1 MRTKL
6 NYCLCFIFLCFVFI
20 FGGSYQKTENIT
32 ITITY
37 KDSQIEWNDK
47 FLKDSAVFDFFGKAQ
62 KNGRLGDNKQR
73 AELVE
78 KIVSMGFSYE
88 NAFCYVFPT
97 LKEKVDNLCLKI
109 DKKQVD
115 ATVKFNPNNDSLF
128 FYTQDYVGYKVNK
141 EALYKDLLEKLK
153 FSKNLKIEIRPEVLK
168 PKVTKQELIKGIKLV
183 SKFETDYEN
192 SSENR
197 KNNIKL
203 AIKNF
208 NGLILKPHT
217 EYSFNKITGRRTEEK
232 GYKEAN
238 IIINNEYVEGFGG
251 GVCQASTTLYNAL
264 LLADLNV
271 IESHPHSLKSSY
283 IMCGFDAMVNYGASD
298 LRWKNENNYPLYIK
312 TYTTNSKVGVEIYG
326 YKLPYKIERET
337 KVIQETKL
345 EDVVVD
351 DNTMFLGEERYKV
364 MPKTGCKVKSFL
376 TYKQNGRTIKQ
387 KPLRTQS
394 YKAVRGV
401 KLVGTKID
409 IKEEKDKQTFINWQQ
424 N

>member
-1 MRTKL
+1 MKIKL
-6 NYCLCFIFLCFVFI
+6 NYCLCFILLCFLCI
-20 FGGSYQKTENIT
+20 FGGSFQKTDDIT

-37 KDSQIEWNDK
+37 KDNQIEWNDK
-47 FLKDSAVFDFFGKAQ
+47 FLKNSAVFDFFGKAQ
-62 KNGRLGDNKQR
+62 KNGRLGSNKQR

-78 KIVSMGFSYE
+78 KIVLMGFSYE
-88 NAFCYVFPT
+88 QAFCYVFPT
-97 LKEKVDNLCLKI
+97 LKEKINDLCLKI
-109 DKKQVD
+109 DKKEVD
-115 ATVKFNPNNDSLF
+115 ATVKFNPNSDKLF
-128 FYTQDYVGYKVNK
+128 SYTKDYVGYKVNK
-141 EALYKDLLEKLK
+141 ENLYKNILEKLK
-153 FSKNLKIEIRPEVLK
+153 FSTNPKIEINPEVLR
-168 PKVTKQELIKGIKLV
+168 PKVTKQELIKGTKLV
-183 SKFETDYEN
+183 AKFETDYEN

-217 EYSFNKITGRRTEEK
+217 EYSFNKITGKRTEEK
-232 GYKEAN
+232 GYREAN

-264 LLADLNV
+264 LLADINV

-298 LRWKNENNYPLYIK
+298 LRWRNENSYPLYIK
-312 TYTTNSKVGVEIYG
+312 TYATNTKVGVEIYG
-326 YKLPYKIERET
+326 YKLNYEIERET
-337 KVIQETKL
+337 KLINKTKL
-345 EDVVVD
+345 DDVIVEDD
-351 DNTMFLGEERYKV
+351 TMFLGEERYKV

-376 TYKQNGRTIKQ
+376 TYKQNGKIIKQ
-387 KPLRTQS
+387 KQLRTQS

-401 KLVGTKID
+401 KLVGTKV
-409 IKEEKDKQTFINWQQ
+409 DKLESDNKTFVNWQQ